1 MFHKLCLALDRKSVS
16 LRLYDVLDKSNIFFK
31 YSGAGPLINLDI
43 NIPSCLLR
51 LCSRLS
57 QSSSFLTSCMG
68 SNVVPI
74 TLLLPETRKKRK
86 ERDRDRDRDRDRQTE
101 TDRHTDRQTDRQ
113 IDKQRQTETDRESV
127 RERDRQT
134 ERDRDRFCKI

>member
-43 NIPSCLLR
+43 KISSCLLR

-86 ERDRDRDRDRDRQTE
+86 ERDRDRDRNRQTDRDRL
-101 TDRHTDRQTDRQ
+101 TDRQ
-113 IDKQRQTETDRESV
+113 IDKQRQTETDRESMGLINKV
-127 RERDRQT
+127 DMV
-134 ERDRDRFCKI
+134 CLSPVGYGV